1 MIEINKVFKL
11 HNIDNSLLS
20 QRIYEIQSNSHG
32 LVVKGL
38 SSYSTEYNPI
48 KDKVFNPLLNE
59 ILKILNGYHIEN
71 VWFNIYKK
79 GGYVRE
85 HNHIPNDFSKHY
97 EYHANPNK
105 HLSAVYNVKRPFDS
119 GNFYL
124 NQSKINMNEGDFFA
138 FTSNDMHYTT
148 PNQSNEDRIAISINL
163 IKA

>member
-1 MIEINKVFKL
+1 MIEIYKVIKL
-11 HNIDNSLLS
+11 HNIDNSVIS
-20 QRIYEIQSNSHG
+20 KRVYEIQSSFHG
-32 LVVKGL
+32 LVVEG
-38 SSYSTEYNPI
+38 SSSFHTKYNYI
-48 KDKVFNPLLNE
+48 KDKAFTSLLYE
-59 ILKILNGYHIEN
+59 IVKILNGYYIED

-79 GGYVRE
+79 GGYVKE

-105 HLSAVYNVKRPFDS
+105 HLSAVYNVKRPFNS

-148 PNQSNEDRIAISINL
+148 PSQSDEDRIVMSFNL
-163 IKA
+163 IKE